1 MSGPEGEAE
10 GRLRDQVEL
19 VNAAHDVAE
28 LRAELNRRVALVVR
42 LARRLA
48 REAATLSDEEVLAA
62 AYPEAVAAVLESQR
76 LIAAGA

>member
-1 MSGPEGEAE
+1 MDEAE
-10 GRLRDQVEL
+10 GRLRDQVAL
-19 VNAAHDVAE
+19 VGAAHDVAE

-48 REAATLSDEEVLAA
+48 REAATLSDEEVLVA

-76 LIAAGA
+76 LLAAGA